1 MYVDGPRG
9 AVRAAADSQ
18 PESEDRMRTRS
29 TVIGS
34 LEGVYREAFD
44 KAGEAGDQ
52 DRMDAL
58 DFGFQRDQIMLEVLL
73 DIRDL
78 LAEARRADAR
88 EEPSLLDKARAIR
101 KFTRPGAR

>member
-1 MYVDGPRG
+1 MGP
-9 AVRAAADSQ
+9 VRAAAGSQ
-18 PESEDRMRTRS
+18 PEPKDGMRTRS

-34 LEGVYREAFD
+34 LEGVYREAFE
-44 KAGEAGDQ
+44 KAGETGDR

-58 DFGFQRDQIMLEVLL
+58 DFGFQRDQVMLEVLL

-78 LAEARRADAR
+78 LLEVRRAGDP

-101 KFTRPGAR
+101 EFTRLGAR